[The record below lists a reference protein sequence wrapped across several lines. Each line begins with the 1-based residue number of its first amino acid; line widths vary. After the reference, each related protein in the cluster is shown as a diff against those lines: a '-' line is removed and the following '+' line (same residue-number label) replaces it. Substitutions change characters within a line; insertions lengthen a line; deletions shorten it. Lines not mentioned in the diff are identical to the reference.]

1 MHCIPKRFAAL
12 TLTAA
17 SISLAAG
24 AQAQE
29 ITVQALDEFLRPVVD
44 AFEAENPGTK
54 VNLEVVSYQS
64 VAESLP
70 VQLASGGGPDI
81 SVVTDLGGL
90 SKYYLDLTPYVDQ
103 AYFERQFGMVLDWMR
118 GEDADPNGIYGLPDS
133 ITVTGGFVNKT
144 LFEQAGIELPAD
156 DATWAEWGEAARAV
170 AEATQ
175 TDFPFEMDRS
185 GHRFAAM
192 AISYGAELVDD
203 EGMPVIDEGLRNA
216 VEQFVEWHRDGTMPL
231 DLWGAVGGAT
241 MRDNFTDFVNA
252 TTVLYYGGSWQLR
265 RLDEEVGDFFDWKV
279 IDAPC
284 GVAACSAMPGGGA
297 LAGFK
302 HTDEPELVGRF
313 LNFAARDENLRTMIA
328 AAVNIPTASSMIET
342 GIEYP
347 GVSEKVQ
354 SGLDTFINQIPKMAP
369 AAYRFQGWPFQR
381 AMMNALTTRI
391 SQVINHEMDVDT
403 ALERIDQ
410 DVRLAISA
418 AQN

>member
-1 MHCIPKRFAAL
+1 MNCLRRRFTVLAAA
-12 TLTAA
+12 TA
-17 SISLAAG
+17 SIVMATG
-24 AQAQE
+24 ASAQE
-29 ITVQALDEFLRPVVD
+29 ITVQALDQYLQPVID
-44 AFEAENPGTK
+44 AFEAENPGTTID
-54 VNLEVVSYQS
+54 LQVVSYQS

-90 SKYYLDLTPYVDQ
+90 SEYYLDLTPYVDQ
-103 AYFERQFGMVLDWMR
+103 AYFEKQFGMVLDWMR
-118 GEDADPNGIYGLPDS
+118 GEGADPHGIYGLPDS

-144 LFEQAGIELPAD
+144 LFEQAGVALPGA
-156 DATWAEWGEAARAV
+156 DATWAEWGDAARQV
-170 AEATQ
+170 AEATY

-192 AISYGAELVDD
+192 AISYGAELVDE
-203 EGMPVIDEGLRNA
+203 EGMPVIDDGLRNA
-216 VEQFVEWHRDGTMPL
+216 IEQFVEWHRNGTMPM

-252 TTVLYYGGSWQLR
+252 STVLYYGGSWQLR
-265 RLDEEVGDFFDWKV
+265 RLDEEVGDFFDWEV
-279 IDAPC
+279 IESPC
-284 GVAACSAMPGGGA
+284 GVAACSSMPGGGA

-302 HTDEPELVGRF
+302 HTKEPELVGKF
-313 LNFAARDENLRTMIA
+313 LNFAAQDENLRTMISS
-328 AAVNIPTASSMIET
+328 AVNIPTAQSMIES

-347 GVSEKVQ
+347 GVSDKVQ
-354 SGLDTFINQIPKMAP
+354 NALTTFIGQIPKMAP

-381 AMMNALTTRI
+381 AMMNSMTTRI
-391 SQVINHEMDVDT
+391 SQVLNNEMDIDT

>member
-1 MHCIPKRFAAL
+1 MNCLTRRFAAL
-12 TLTAA
+12 TLAAA

-29 ITVQALDEFLRPVVD
+29 ITVQTLDNYLQPVID
-44 AFEAENPGTK
+44 AFEAENPGTR

-103 AYFERQFGMVLDWMR
+103 AYFEKQFGMVLDWMR
-118 GEDADPNGIYGLPDS
+118 GKGSDPNGIYGLPDS
-133 ITVTGGFVNKT
+133 ITITGGFVNKT
-144 LFEQAGIELPAD
+144 LFEQAGIDLPAD
-156 DATWAEWGEAARAV
+156 GATWAEWGAAAHAV
-170 AEATQ
+170 AKATN

-192 AISYGAELVDD
+192 AISYGAELVDE
-203 EGMPVIDEGLRNA
+203 EGMPVIDDGLRNA
-216 VEQFVEWHRDGTMPL
+216 IEQFVEWHRDDTMPL

-279 IDAPC
+279 IDSPC

-302 HTDEPELVGRF
+302 HTDEPELVGKF
-313 LNFAARDENLRTMIA
+313 LDFAARDENLRTMISG
-328 AAVNIPTASSMIET
+328 AVNIPTAQSMIES
-342 GIEYP
+342 GMEYP
-347 GVSEKVQ
+347 GVSDKVQ
-354 SGLDTFINQIPKMAP
+354 TALDTFINQIPKMAP

-381 AMMNALTTRI
+381 AMMNSMTTRI

>member
-1 MHCIPKRFAAL
+1 MNCHKRRLTAFAATVA
-12 TLTAA
+12 TLALATGA
-17 SISLAAG
+17 S
-24 AQAQE
+24 AQE
-29 ITVQALDEFLRPVVD
+29 ITVQALDHFLEPVIE
-44 AFEAENPGTK
+44 AFEAENPGTTI
-54 VNLEVVSYQS
+54 NLEVVSYQS

-81 SVVTDLGGL
+81 SVVTDFGGM
-90 SKYYLDLTPYVDQ
+90 SEYYLDLTPYVDQ
-103 AYFERQFGMVLDWMR
+103 DYFEQQFGMVLDWMR
-118 GEDADPNGIYGLPDS
+118 GEGSDPNAIYGLPDS

-144 LFEQAGIELPAD
+144 LFEQAGVALPGA
-156 DATWAEWGEAARAV
+156 DATWADWGAAAHEV
-170 AEATQ
+170 AEATY
-175 TDFPFEMDRS
+175 TDFPVEMDRS

-192 AISYGAELVDD
+192 AISYGAELVDE

-216 VEQFVEWHRDGTMPL
+216 IEQFVEWHRDGTMPM

-265 RLDEEVGDFFDWKV
+265 RLDEEVGDFFDWEV
-279 IDAPC
+279 INAPC

-302 HTDEPELVGRF
+302 HTDEPELVGKF

-328 AAVNIPTASSMIET
+328 AAVNIPTAQSMVES

-354 SGLDTFINQIPKMAP
+354 NGLSTFINQIPKMSP
-369 AAYRFQGWPFQR
+369 TAYRFQGWTFER
-381 AMMNALTTRI
+381 AMMNSMTTRI
-391 SQVINHEMDVDT
+391 SQVLNNEMDIDT